1 MPMIDGG
8 AWVELMRAELRR
20 LGIITAREGRI
31 RYKKLPPGWEKLRIT
46 KEWYQPE
53 PEDRRMYLFEI
64 RITTSDGYVGRK
76 VTAPSAAH
84 VIAHLAEE
92 DEEFLTDPTIQS
104 IEVKRA

>member
-8 AWVELMRAELRR
+8 AWVRQLARDLLRVQ
-20 LGIITAREGRI
+20 
-31 RYKKLPPGWEKLRIT
+31 
-46 KEWYQPE
+46 KEFYLFKPQ

-92 DEEFLTDPTIQS
+92 DEDFLTDPTIQS